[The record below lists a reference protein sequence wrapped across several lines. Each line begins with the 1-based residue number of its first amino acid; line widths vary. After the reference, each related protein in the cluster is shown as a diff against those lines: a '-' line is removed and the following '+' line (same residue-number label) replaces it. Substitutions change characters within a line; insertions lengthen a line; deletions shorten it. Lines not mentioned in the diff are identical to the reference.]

1 MAQSTQVEI
10 DHALS
15 TAREAWAADHEK
27 ELEERVS
34 QLEKD
39 LREQLEA
46 KYDEE
51 KRQLVDDTLREAEAK
66 FKNERRKLEEEL
78 RRNNVSLYLT
88 NKSSA
93 FMKYTYLS
101 VLTGLLY
108 HLTLFLPKLV

>member
-27 ELEERVS
+27 ELEERVG

-39 LREQLEA
+39 LTEQLEA
-46 KYDEE
+46 KYDKE

-66 FKNERRKLEEEL
+66 LKNERKLEEEF
-78 RRNNVSLYLT
+78 RRNSVSLYQT
-88 NKSSA
+88 SKSSA
-93 FMKYTYLS
+93 PMR
-101 VLTGLLY
+101 
-108 HLTLFLPKLV
+108 

>member
-1 MAQSTQVEI
+1 MTQSTQAEI
-10 DHALS
+10 DRALS
-15 TAREAWAADHEK
+15 TAREAWAADHGK

-39 LREQLEA
+39 LTDQLDA

-93 FMKYTYLS
+93 PTR
-101 VLTGLLY
+101 
-108 HLTLFLPKLV
+108 

>member
-1 MAQSTQVEI
+1 MAQSAQVEV
-10 DHALS
+10 ALS
-15 TAREAWAADHEK
+15 TAREAWAIDHEK

-66 FKNERRKLEEEL
+66 FKNEKKKLEDEL
-78 RRNNVSLYLT
+78 RMNNVST
-88 NKSSA
+88 
-93 FMKYTYLS
+93 
-101 VLTGLLY
+101 
-108 HLTLFLPKLV
+108 